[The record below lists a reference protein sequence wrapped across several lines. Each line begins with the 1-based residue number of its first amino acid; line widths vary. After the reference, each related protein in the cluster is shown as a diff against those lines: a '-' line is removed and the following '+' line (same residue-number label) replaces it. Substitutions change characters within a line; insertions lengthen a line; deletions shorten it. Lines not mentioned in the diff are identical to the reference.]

1 MFFNIIERQV
11 VTNNSTLSS
20 SPNPPPKPLNL
31 MSSTSKVEWTSMR
44 RRTWILAGTGQ
55 PNTTDCLLQVTKLL
69 KDSKRID
76 SNNNCSSAHSQ
87 KEKGDTK
94 TAHT

>member
-1 MFFNIIERQV
+1 
-11 VTNNSTLSS
+11 
-20 SPNPPPKPLNL
+20 
-31 MSSTSKVEWTSMR
+31 
-44 RRTWILAGTGQ
+44 LAGTGQ